1 MRLHF
6 LMAVLVTA
14 LLLTGVSKVFGQ
26 TMPQQQN
33 CTTTTSGS
41 ISHTFCGPPVIVQ
54 VQAPA
59 VTVQPPAVTV
69 QPAPVV
75 IQPPPAP
82 PAPAKK
88 VRD

>member
-1 MRLHF
+1 MRIHF
-6 LMAVLVTA
+6 WLAMIVTMLVLGA
-14 LLLTGVSKVFGQ
+14 AYGQ

-41 ISHTFCGPPVIVQ
+41 ISHTYCGPPVVVQ

-59 VTVQPPAVTV
+59 VTVQAPAVTV

-75 IQPPPAP
+75 VQPAP
-82 PAPAKK
+82 KPQAVEKK
-88 VRD
+88 IRE